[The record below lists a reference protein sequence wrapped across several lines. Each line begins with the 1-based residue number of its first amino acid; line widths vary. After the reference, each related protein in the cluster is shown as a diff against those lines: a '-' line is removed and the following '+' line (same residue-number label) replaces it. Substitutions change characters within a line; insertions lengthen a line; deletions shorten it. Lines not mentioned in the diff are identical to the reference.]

1 MTPHTINFNV
11 AFSTECLHKWHG
23 KGRSNINFIC
33 DFNSLT
39 RIRIYVKNYI
49 SWFMWRMDLF
59 MGCSFPVIIMRVWFF
74 MCVMSYFYN
83 FTFFADFKYF
93 IFSIFVQQKECRS
106 SSTRRTCVM
115 LMFEKYRGFRGNLIE
130 SFFRQFYKFLA

>member
-74 MCVMSYFYN
+74 ICHI
-83 FTFFADFKYF
+83 F
-93 IFSIFVQQKECRS
+93 IILHFLQTLNILFSVFCIKTECRS

-115 LMFEKYRGFRGNLIE
+115 LMFEKYRGFRGSLIE